1 MSWANQDVATF
12 RWPGPSLDPVTI
24 AGSSRCKS
32 IESGIELGYLRWY
45 SRYSPKVFSLS
56 HLGHLFGPYFMG
68 SQRFQPEI
76 SCLRP
81 VFDALNLCLWA
92 DCNGTLE
99 GHGCALW
106 SVWKS
111 GRSRRSVFY
120 GMVWLKGLPFA
131 NLPCFFYQAG
141 LLLNCWWK
149 HSWSYTSVRNHAG
162 LTENQTIQ
170 ATISNHLKTF
180 LMWKHDVFNY
190 SIAHGAWGFQ
200 F

>member
-1 MSWANQDVATF
+1 MYWELSSQLTFIFFRGVGSTTNQEYFLEYVQMSWANQDVATF

-131 NLPCFFYQAG
+131 NLPYFFLPGRVA
-141 LLLNCWWK
+141 
-149 HSWSYTSVRNHAG
+149 A
-162 LTENQTIQ
+162 
-170 ATISNHLKTF
+170 
-180 LMWKHDVFNY
+180 
-190 SIAHGAWGFQ
+190 
-200 F
+200 